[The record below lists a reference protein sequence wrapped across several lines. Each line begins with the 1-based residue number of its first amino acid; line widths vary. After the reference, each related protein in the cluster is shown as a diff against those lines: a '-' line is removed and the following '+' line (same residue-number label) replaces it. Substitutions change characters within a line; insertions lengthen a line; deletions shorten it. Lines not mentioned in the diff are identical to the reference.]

1 MNEDRKRKW
10 EVKKEKFAE
19 MKGKETKMLQRLL

>member
-1 MNEDRKRKW
+1 MNEDRKRKK

-19 MKGKETKMLQRLL
+19 MEGKETKMLQRLL